1 MIEAQLSV
9 LKAMSEVK
17 GRLDLNEFAQI
28 VGLSPNQT
36 VESMQELVKADLL
49 RKIGGGYSITETGK
63 AMLKAFTPVTKGKE
77 FHFYF
82 ALDQPA
88 GLIAKSFWDFYR
100 TVKLISAGSLE
111 FHLKRGDFEKW
122 TSKTLNDPEFAE
134 NLTQLKRTE
143 LKGEKLRKA
152 IIKAAEAT
160 HGLEKLRQYNE

>member
-28 VGLSPNQT
+28 VGLTPSQT
-36 VESMQELVKADLL
+36 IESMQELVKADLL
-49 RKIGGGYSITETGK
+49 RKIGGGYGITETGK
-63 AMLKAFTPVTKGKE
+63 SMLKAFAPVPKGME

-88 GLIAKSFWDFYR
+88 GFIARSFWDFYR

-111 FHLKRGDFEKW
+111 FHLQRGDFEKW
-122 TSKTLNDPEFAE
+122 TSKALNDPEFADD
-134 NLTQLKRTE
+134 LTQLKRND

-152 IIKAAEAT
+152 IIEAAEAT
-160 HGLEKLRQYNE
+160 HGLEKLR